1 MQKTVIIDILQ
12 NTITGTSVFTE
23 THSITTTATGVIN
36 LNIGSINTTDMAKID
51 WSTGPF
57 FVKIT
62 VDGVEMGTS
71 QLLSVP
77 FAIYAN
83 SVKNESDPLFT
94 SSLSNKIKATDTTRW
109 GNKSIKET
117 DPIFETSPAKSISIN
132 KINNWDNAFSWGNHA
147 EAGYLKTEADTSIW
161 KKNANSI
168 FYNGN
173 VGIGVTNPS
182 DKLEVMG
189 GITLLNKEGAYL
201 NCSGIGDDYNYSAF
215 NLVDKTSGKLWQLA
229 HFKNAERLNS
239 IGFNYFDGKVY
250 KEYLTIKPNGY
261 IGIGTNTPTRVL
273 SVVSDTS
280 AAYTSIAGVGD
291 NYNFSGFDLID
302 NTSGKLWQLAH
313 FKNAERLNSIG
324 FNYFDGKEYKEYLT
338 IKPNGYIGIGTNTP
352 TRVLSVV
359 SDTSAAYTSIAG
371 VGDNYNFS
379 GFDLIDN
386 TSGKLWQLAHFKNAE
401 RLNSI
406 GFNYFDGKEY
416 KEYLTIKPN
425 GYIGIGTN
433 TPTRVFSVV
442 SDTSAAYTSIAGVG
456 DNYNFSGFDLIDKSS
471 GKLWQLA
478 HFKNAERLNSIGINY
493 FDGKEYKEFLTIKP
507 NGYIG
512 IGTNLPSTIFSIE
525 SDTSAV
531 YTSSF
536 GVGDNWNYAA
546 YNLGDK
552 ATGKYWQL
560 AHQKINGIQ
569 NNFAFNYFDGSSF
582 NTVIKLTS
590 SGDVQVSNGDVNIQ
604 KPNGGVI
611 LKSPDGNC
619 WKLTVNNSGQPVFTA
634 VSCQ

>member
-352 TRVLSVV
+352 TRV
-359 SDTSAAYTSIAG
+359 
-371 VGDNYNFS
+371 
-379 GFDLIDN
+379 
-386 TSGKLWQLAHFKNAE
+386 
-401 RLNSI
+401 
-406 GFNYFDGKEY
+406 
-416 KEYLTIKPN
+416 
-425 GYIGIGTN
+425 
-433 TPTRVFSVV
+433 FSVV